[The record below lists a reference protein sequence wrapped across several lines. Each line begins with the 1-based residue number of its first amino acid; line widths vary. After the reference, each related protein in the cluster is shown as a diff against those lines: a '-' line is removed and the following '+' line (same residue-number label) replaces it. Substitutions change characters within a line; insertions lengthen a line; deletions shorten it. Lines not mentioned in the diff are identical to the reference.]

1 MSILIGVFLLEKDL
15 WDRSGKVRNARDVG
29 TGGDDREIE
38 SKEDLVPVW
47 EGNILATGSL
57 PKRVLKGEQI
67 CPMPGREKDVA
78 MIAVSSPPAGITVTS
93 AAERFSMEASK
104 GEERFGIGVI
114 LFVGVLVLDVV
125 PSRDE
130 EVQLVLG
137 ESVNILSDP
146 LWYNWAWAVDG

>member
-1 MSILIGVFLLEKDL
+1 LEKDL
-15 WDRSGKVRNARDVG
+15 WDRSGRFRKDREVG
-29 TGGDDREIE
+29 TGGDDRERRG

-57 PKRVLKGEQI
+57 PKRILKGEQI

-78 MIAVSSPPAGITVTS
+78 MVAVSSPPAGITVTS
-93 AAERFSMEASK
+93 AAERFSMEASNS
-104 GEERFGIGVI
+104 EERFGIGVI
-114 LFVGVLVLDVV
+114 FFVGVLVLDVF

-130 EVQLVLG
+130 EVQLLLG

-146 LWYNWAWAVDG
+146 LWYNWAWAAVDG